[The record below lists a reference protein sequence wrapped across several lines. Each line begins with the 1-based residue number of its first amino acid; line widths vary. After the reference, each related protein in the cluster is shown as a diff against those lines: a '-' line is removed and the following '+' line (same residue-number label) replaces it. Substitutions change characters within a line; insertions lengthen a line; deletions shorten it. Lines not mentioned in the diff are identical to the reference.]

1 MDILDS
7 YGVYILYMNI
17 FFDVDYTLIAMDG
30 SLRPGSFETFTK
42 LKNDGHALYVWSGN
56 GIRTREMDKFEL
68 TPLIAGV
75 YEKPVSDFD
84 RGLVELGIPVVPDM
98 AVDDYQEIVSY
109 YGGVWV
115 SSYVFYNEADNEM
128 DRVYRIIK
136 TVTDEGSNKEELG
149 YYPPRASR

>member
-1 MDILDS
+1 
-7 YGVYILYMNI
+7 MNI